1 MAAKRVL
8 NQPEEVAGLKVTDT
22 GLGRKH
28 WSGGGVEAGGSG
40 VPHSENCLGHCALAI
55 LSEWQDPRL
64 RLAGGGNATWPSTP
78 AIRRQEITSEQ
89 SRMESPS
96 PPPSQLPLS

>member
-28 WSGGGVEAGGSG
+28 WSGGGVEAWRQGGVGFRIQRTASDTA
-40 VPHSENCLGHCALAI
+40 P
-55 LSEWQDPRL
+55 
-64 RLAGGGNATWPSTP
+64 
-78 AIRRQEITSEQ
+78 
-89 SRMESPS
+89 
-96 PPPSQLPLS
+96 

>member
-28 WSGGGVEAGGSG
+28 WSGGAEEA
-40 VPHSENCLGHCALAI
+40 
-55 LSEWQDPRL
+55 W
-64 RLAGGGNATWPSTP
+64 
-78 AIRRQEITSEQ
+78 RQGRVGFRIQRTASDTA
-89 SRMESPS
+89 P
-96 PPPSQLPLS
+96 

>member
-1 MAAKRVL
+1 M
-8 NQPEEVAGLKVTDT
+8 
-22 GLGRKH
+22 
-28 WSGGGVEAGGSG
+28 EAGGSG

-64 RLAGGGNATWPSTP
+64 RLAGGGNATWPPTP

-89 SRMESPS
+89 SWMESP
-96 PPPSQLPLS
+96 PPPASSELSKEPNSDAPV